1 MWYGVS
7 VLPMLCSSVDA
18 EFCIQC
24 RLTDEGL
31 VPFQTCYLMIYVL
44 IVALLVGNH
53 ALPIM
58 LRFIIWIGTKIT
70 RKGVKHESLHFLL
83 DHPRR

>member
-1 MWYGVS
+1 MWYAVS
-7 VLPMLCSSVDA
+7 VLSMLCLSIDA
-18 EFCIQC
+18 EFYNQR

-31 VPFQTCYLMIYVL
+31 VPFQACYLVIYVL

-70 RKGVKHESLHFLL
+70 RNGVKHESLHFLL